1 MGRPVYITNA
11 MPSTGKAIAFG
22 DFSYYWINIRMPISA
37 RSINELFCGNQQVG
51 YLAKEYLDGR
61 LIRTDAIKVLQLNQE
76 ELLMD
81 TLAKETVLQID
92 DTVFIIE
99 CETSKSSTETAY
111 DKVKKLIL
119 NHVKDKENINQL
131 SA

>member
-1 MGRPVYITNA
+1 
-11 MPSTGKAIAFG
+11 
-22 DFSYYWINIRMPISA
+22 
-37 RSINELFCGNQQVG
+37 
-51 YLAKEYLDGR
+51 
-61 LIRTDAIKVLQLNQE
+61 
-76 ELLMD
+76 MD
-81 TLAKETVLQID
+81 TLAKETVLQTD

>member
-1 MGRPVYITNA
+1 
-11 MPSTGKAIAFG
+11 
-22 DFSYYWINIRMPISA
+22 
-37 RSINELFCGNQQVG
+37 
-51 YLAKEYLDGR
+51 
-61 LIRTDAIKVLQLNQE
+61 
-76 ELLMD
+76 MD

-99 CETSKSSTETAY
+99 CETSKLSTETAY

>member
-1 MGRPVYITNA
+1 
-11 MPSTGKAIAFG
+11 
-22 DFSYYWINIRMPISA
+22 
-37 RSINELFCGNQQVG
+37 
-51 YLAKEYLDGR
+51 
-61 LIRTDAIKVLQLNQE
+61 
-76 ELLMD
+76 MD

-99 CETSKSSTETAY
+99 CETSKSSTETDY

>member
-1 MGRPVYITNA
+1 
-11 MPSTGKAIAFG
+11 
-22 DFSYYWINIRMPISA
+22 
-37 RSINELFCGNQQVG
+37 
-51 YLAKEYLDGR
+51 
-61 LIRTDAIKVLQLNQE
+61 
-76 ELLMD
+76 MD

-119 NHVKDKENINQL
+119 NHVKEKENINQL
-131 SA
+131 SALYNLIYCN

>member
-1 MGRPVYITNA
+1 
-11 MPSTGKAIAFG
+11 
-22 DFSYYWINIRMPISA
+22 
-37 RSINELFCGNQQVG
+37 
-51 YLAKEYLDGR
+51 
-61 LIRTDAIKVLQLNQE
+61 
-76 ELLMD
+76 MD
-81 TLAKETVLQID
+81 TTTNETILQIG

-99 CETSKSSTETAY
+99 CETSKLSTETAY

>member
-1 MGRPVYITNA
+1 
-11 MPSTGKAIAFG
+11 
-22 DFSYYWINIRMPISA
+22 
-37 RSINELFCGNQQVG
+37 
-51 YLAKEYLDGR
+51 
-61 LIRTDAIKVLQLNQE
+61 
-76 ELLMD
+76 MD
-81 TLAKETVLQID
+81 TTTNETIYQID

>member
-1 MGRPVYITNA
+1 MN
-11 MPSTGKAIAFG
+11 
-22 DFSYYWINIRMPISA
+22 
-37 RSINELFCGNQQVG
+37 
-51 YLAKEYLDGR
+51 
-61 LIRTDAIKVLQLNQE
+61 
-76 ELLMD
+76 
-81 TLAKETVLQID
+81 TLAKETVLQLD

-99 CETSKSSTETAY
+99 YETSQSSTETAY

>member
-1 MGRPVYITNA
+1 
-11 MPSTGKAIAFG
+11 
-22 DFSYYWINIRMPISA
+22 
-37 RSINELFCGNQQVG
+37 
-51 YLAKEYLDGR
+51 
-61 LIRTDAIKVLQLNQE
+61 
-76 ELLMD
+76 MD

-119 NHVKDKENINQL
+119 NYVKDKENINKL
-131 SA
+131 HIEYELINPFLAL

>member
-1 MGRPVYITNA
+1 
-11 MPSTGKAIAFG
+11 
-22 DFSYYWINIRMPISA
+22 
-37 RSINELFCGNQQVG
+37 
-51 YLAKEYLDGR
+51 
-61 LIRTDAIKVLQLNQE
+61 
-76 ELLMD
+76 MD

-99 CETSKSSTETAY
+99 CETSKSSTETVY

>member
-1 MGRPVYITNA
+1 
-11 MPSTGKAIAFG
+11 
-22 DFSYYWINIRMPISA
+22 
-37 RSINELFCGNQQVG
+37 
-51 YLAKEYLDGR
+51 
-61 LIRTDAIKVLQLNQE
+61 
-76 ELLMD
+76 MD

-99 CETSKSSTETAY
+99 CETSKSSTETSY

>member
-1 MGRPVYITNA
+1 
-11 MPSTGKAIAFG
+11 
-22 DFSYYWINIRMPISA
+22 
-37 RSINELFCGNQQVG
+37 
-51 YLAKEYLDGR
+51 
-61 LIRTDAIKVLQLNQE
+61 
-76 ELLMD
+76 MD

-119 NHVKDKENINQL
+119 NHVNSTVILYYPKKGVPLEGCQRKENNYE
-131 SA
+131 

>member
-1 MGRPVYITNA
+1 
-11 MPSTGKAIAFG
+11 
-22 DFSYYWINIRMPISA
+22 
-37 RSINELFCGNQQVG
+37 
-51 YLAKEYLDGR
+51 
-61 LIRTDAIKVLQLNQE
+61 
-76 ELLMD
+76 MD

-92 DTVFIIE
+92 DTVFIIKY
-99 CETSKSSTETAY
+99 ETSNSSTETAY

>member
-1 MGRPVYITNA
+1 
-11 MPSTGKAIAFG
+11 
-22 DFSYYWINIRMPISA
+22 
-37 RSINELFCGNQQVG
+37 
-51 YLAKEYLDGR
+51 
-61 LIRTDAIKVLQLNQE
+61 
-76 ELLMD
+76 MD

-99 CETSKSSTETAY
+99 CETSKSSTEIAY

-131 SA
+131 SAWHNLIYCK

>member
-1 MGRPVYITNA
+1 
-11 MPSTGKAIAFG
+11 
-22 DFSYYWINIRMPISA
+22 
-37 RSINELFCGNQQVG
+37 
-51 YLAKEYLDGR
+51 
-61 LIRTDAIKVLQLNQE
+61 
-76 ELLMD
+76 MD
-81 TLAKETVLQID
+81 TTTNETILKID

-119 NHVKDKENINQL
+119 NHIKDKENINQL

>member
-1 MGRPVYITNA
+1 
-11 MPSTGKAIAFG
+11 
-22 DFSYYWINIRMPISA
+22 
-37 RSINELFCGNQQVG
+37 
-51 YLAKEYLDGR
+51 
-61 LIRTDAIKVLQLNQE
+61 
-76 ELLMD
+76 MD
-81 TLAKETVLQID
+81 TTTNETILQID

-131 SA
+131 SAWYNLIYCK

>member
-1 MGRPVYITNA
+1 MNTTTN
-11 MPSTGKAIAFG
+11 
-22 DFSYYWINIRMPISA
+22 
-37 RSINELFCGNQQVG
+37 
-51 YLAKEYLDGR
+51 
-61 LIRTDAIKVLQLNQE
+61 
-76 ELLMD
+76 
-81 TLAKETVLQID
+81 ETILQID

-119 NHVKDKENINQL
+119 NHIKDKENINQL

>member
-1 MGRPVYITNA
+1 
-11 MPSTGKAIAFG
+11 
-22 DFSYYWINIRMPISA
+22 
-37 RSINELFCGNQQVG
+37 
-51 YLAKEYLDGR
+51 
-61 LIRTDAIKVLQLNQE
+61 
-76 ELLMD
+76 MD

-119 NHVKDKENINQL
+119 NQL
-131 SA
+131 LKILRTKVL